1 MKICF
6 VLPEL
11 PMLQKIQTL
20 MKNEFKGIEAYYLLY
35 DDYKE
40 VYKEL
45 AEVQNSVDAVLFSGK
60 LPYLYCTEKI
70 KQKVM
75 WTYVPRVGSTL
86 LTALTY
92 LSQHGYNLKKISFD
106 TYDEKV
112 LKEVYG
118 ELDIAGDFEPLLFK
132 GDQMKENYAEEV
144 CSFHL
149 RNLQSNRAEIVLTL
163 IYSVHKQMQQLQQP
177 SFFANPT
184 YNILREQI
192 EKLEQYSYIQKAEAG
207 QVAVLFINIDY
218 PPEYLLMQETSEH
231 YLDEKRHIEKRIYK
245 YADKI
250 MGFVVELSDNMYM
263 ILSTS
268 AAVKKET
275 DNYRYIS
282 LLDILEK
289 YTLYTVS
296 IGIGQDDNVAQARKN
311 AIAAMISAHKHK
323 KNSACIRLGNGKL
336 LGPLYADEQKKPVQP
351 LDDIDG
357 RLDKIAEYTGM
368 SVNTVYAIYAFA
380 SSKSDG
386 RFTSVELAEN
396 MNINKRSADRFLRRL
411 EDCGYIKVVGVRMLG
426 KSGRPS
432 RIMRFYLEQ

>member
-6 VLPEL
+6 VVPRLPIL
-11 PMLQKIQTL
+11 KKIQIL
-20 MKNEFKGIEAYYLLY
+20 MQEEFKGIEPFYLIY
-35 DDYKE
+35 NDYKE

-45 AEVQNSVDAVLFSGK
+45 DKIQKNFDAVLFGGK
-60 LPYLYCTEKI
+60 LPYTYCNEKI
-70 KQKVM
+70 KQEVM
-75 WTYVPRVGSTL
+75 WSYVPRTGSTL
-86 LTALTY
+86 LTALAC
-92 LSQHGYNLKKISFD
+92 LSRQGYNLTKICFD
-106 TYDEKV
+106 TYDEDV
-112 LKEVYG
+112 LREVY
-118 ELDIAGDFEPLLFK
+118 EEIDIAKNFKPLVFK
-132 GDQMKENYAEEV
+132 GDLLNDHYADEV
-144 CSFHL
+144 LAFHL
-149 RNLQSNRAEIVLTL
+149 RNIKSCKADVVLTH
-163 IYSVHKQMQQLQQP
+163 IFSVHKKLQQLQMP
-177 SFFANPT
+177 SFFAVTT

-192 EKLEQYSYIQKAEAG
+192 EKLEQYSLIQKAEAG

-218 PPEYLLMQETSEH
+218 PAEYLLMQETSEH
-231 YLDEKRHIEKRIYK
+231 YLDEKRSIEKKIYK

-250 MGFVVELSDNMYM
+250 LGFVAELSNNTYM

-268 AAVKKET
+268 ASVKKET

-311 AIAAMISAHKHK
+311 AVAAMLSARKHK
-323 KNSACIRLGNGKL
+323 KNSAYIRLGNGRVV
-336 LGPLYADEQKKPVQP
+336 GPLYAGEGKISKQP
-351 LDDIDG
+351 LDD
-357 RLDKIAEYTGM
+357 RLDKIAEHTGM

-386 RFTSVELAEN
+386 RFASVELAEN

-411 EDCGYIKVVGVRMLG
+411 EDYGYIKVVGVRMLG